1 MPPVRSGRGVLLKEN
16 GSAGKVPAK
25 KVLYIEDNRDNFL
38 LVQRVLEPHGYVV
51 YGAADGIAGIAMARE
66 IKPDLILVDINIP
79 GMDGYEASTK
89 MRGMEELRGVPIVAL
104 TANVS
109 AGDRERSLACGC
121 TGYLGKPID
130 IEKFPRQLREFLTGK
145 TEQIPDQEEV
155 HYLREYSSRL
165 VNRLEEKIAELTALN
180 RDLESRVEERSRQ
193 LEGLQEQLVQSAKLA
208 AVGRLAASVAHEI
221 NNPLQAMENF
231 LGVLWREIPP
241 EHPHREYVGLLQES
255 VERISRIVRQLL
267 EMHRAKPSLDQEV
280 DIGEVVEKTLAFLK
294 NQLAQ
299 RRIEVECE
307 TGLPLPRI
315 KGSVPQLQQVF
326 LNLILNAQDAMANG
340 GNLRIETRRGDK
352 TVSIF
357 FKDNGSGIEPGIVK
371 HIFEP
376 FFTTKK
382 EGHGTGLGLSVSY
395 GIVKAHGGTIQVES
409 VAGEGATF
417 GVVFPLP
424 GWGDSAIAGL
434 DSGEG

>member
-1 MPPVRSGRGVLLKEN
+1 MKEN

-294 NQLAQ
+294 NQL
-299 RRIEVECE
+299 
-307 TGLPLPRI
+307 
-315 KGSVPQLQQVF
+315 
-326 LNLILNAQDAMANG
+326 
-340 GNLRIETRRGDK
+340 ETRRGDK